1 VFAYERRNPKSCCW
15 ELTYS
20 NADAL
25 PSDLTTSFP
34 VFQDSI
40 LCGLPAGMES
50 ISMLLKFL
58 KSLTKSPVHY

>member
-1 VFAYERRNPKSCCW
+1 LGVD
-15 ELTYS
+15 S

-25 PSDLTTSFP
+25 PSYLTTSFP

-58 KSLTKSPVHY
+58 KSLTESPVHY